1 MQKLILLFGLILIIN
16 GCSNCSDCEPF
27 AEEPF
32 IKIRFYK
39 IADSTA
45 NKVVID
51 SINHV
56 WAGNFEYFQD
66 TVNTYQLPLN
76 MNEDIS
82 KFILSYRYVTDYT
95 SSYSNSM
102 EVNYHRTF
110 LKRTNNTIIVKS
122 DIISVSSDFS
132 NTPNLLC
139 ADSLTCNSNEAIYQ
153 IYR

>member
-1 MQKLILLFGLILIIN
+1 MQKLAVIIALLLSLN
-16 GCSNCSDCEPF
+16 GCNTCTDCEPF

-45 NKVVID
+45 NNVVID
-51 SINHV
+51 SINHK

-76 MNEDIS
+76 MNKDVS
-82 KFILSYRYVTDYT
+82 KFIISYRDATDYT
-95 SSYSNSM
+95 TYNTNSM
-102 EVNYHRTF
+102 EVSYQRIF
-110 LKRTNNTIIVKS
+110 FKRTDNTIIVKS
-122 DIISVSSDFS
+122 EITSVSSDFNNS
-132 NTPNLLC
+132 PNLLC
-139 ADSLTCNSNEAIYQ
+139 ANSLSCNSNEAIYQ